1 MGRIFRSPWGDFP
14 DVVVQTTVARMQS
27 QPAYRAAKQGNT
39 EAAREVLGPL
49 VKPRKVPWPFDA
61 VIPVTQ
67 FDRDHRNALPLLYAY
82 WLATQNGVDVLKNVY
97 QDNVVSHTGADARTR
112 ILSQPTFAGEVEPGL
127 RVLIVDDVASFGS
140 TLANL
145 RGWLEHQGAVVVGAT
160 TLAATYGGTKLKP
173 PEAALQALR
182 ERFPRV
188 GELASALG
196 FTPDRFTGR
205 EVHYLSGLKQ
215 AQDLERLIELSR
227 DLQSGRG
234 PSQVRHDQTAP
245 DSPRQ
250 PQQGA
255 SRREQPPAPP
265 PHVRYRPPGMDR
277 GPQR

>member
-1 MGRIFRSPWGDFP
+1 MMGRIFRSPWGDFP

-49 VKPRKVPWPFDA
+49 VKPGKVPWHFDA

-67 FDRDHRNALPLLYAY
+67 L
-82 WLATQNGVDVLKNVY
+82 
-97 QDNVVSHTGADARTR
+97 
-112 ILSQPTFAGEVEPGL
+112 PGL

-145 RGWLEHQGAVVVGAT
+145 RGWLERQGAVVVGAT
-160 TLAATYGGTKLKP
+160 TLAATLRRHQA
-173 PEAALQALR
+173 EAAGSRSSGAA
-182 ERFPRV
+182 ERLPRV
-188 GELASALG
+188 GELAGALG

-205 EVHYLSGLKQ
+205 EAHYLSGLKQ
-215 AQDLERLIELSR
+215 AQDLERLIEFSR
-227 DLQSGRG
+227 ALQSGRG
-234 PSQVRHDQTAP
+234 PLQVRHDQTAR
-245 DSPRQ
+245 DLPRQ
-250 PQQGA
+250 PQQGS